1 MMGIEEIHMLRPVII
16 GSIAVSILLATP
28 AMSTAAPSAALC
40 LKISGKTAAKCLKKY
55 VAAVDKCR
63 KKQDTACEDALRAE
77 DGVLDELLATPE
89 SKILG
94 ACSEEFALTLGYTSL
109 DDISLRVSEACAD
122 FAEDLLDIGYADAL
136 ETLPPNA
143 LTCQARVAKNLN
155 PVRKKVVGEFGHKC
169 YLKNFAGK
177 ECKRDKRDEQA
188 EKKRLLAHDKILTHC
203 GNEFD
208 TLELSVLDPNA
219 PREERVDEVLERV
232 IDRARHFAQLVY
244 PPNDL
249 GPTTEFG
256 PYPIGVQT
264 LDLLDPNRTSVA
276 DPNLPRPVK
285 VEVYYPSTDTAV
297 EGVPQEVVQ
306 LFGFDI
312 VTIPAYRDVERA
324 PGSYPLVLFS
334 HGNNGLRF
342 QSFFF
347 AGHLASHGFV
357 VVSPDH
363 HGNTFIDDLAGV
375 VDPNSAVNRPLDMSF
390 LIDQFLAFNLEPG
403 DFFEG
408 SIDPNRIGA
417 SGHSFGGYTVFALA
431 GGAFGLGTLTD
442 SRIQA
447 IFPQAPSVSAFPDAF
462 FSTITI
468 PTLIVG
474 GSIDETTPFP
484 SQQQRPFDLL
494 PSGADVVAVAELIG
508 AGHFTFSD
516 FCEVPR
522 ELLGFLGGFEEACEP
537 RHLPWRHAHDI
548 VNYLSLSFFDGVLNG
563 NADAL
568 ERVESG
574 NLATIEDLVYQSK

>member
-1 MMGIEEIHMLRPVII
+1 MLRPAII
-16 GSIAVSILLATP
+16 GSIAVSILLAIPT
-28 AMSTAAPSAALC
+28 MSAAKPSAALC
-40 LKISGKTAAKCLKKY
+40 LKTSGKEAAKCLKKY
-55 VAAVDKCR
+55 VGAVDKCR
-63 KKQDTACEDALRAE
+63 KKQDAACEDALRSE
-77 DGVLDELLATPE
+77 GGVLDRLLPEPGSKPE

-122 FAEDLLDIGYADAL
+122 FGEDLLDIGYADANGP
-136 ETLPPNA
+136 LPPSA
-143 LTCQARVAKNLN
+143 LTCQAHVAKSLNL
-155 PVRKKVVGEFGHKC
+155 VRKTVVGEFGKKC

-177 ECKRDKRDEQA
+177 ECKRDKRDEKV
-188 EKKRLLAHDKILTHC
+188 EKKRLLAHDKILTKC
-203 GNEFD
+203 GNDFD
-208 TLELSVLDPNA
+208 TLELSLLDPNA
-219 PREERVDEVLERV
+219 PREDRIDEVLDRV

-249 GPTTEFG
+249 GPTSEYG
-256 PYPIGVQT
+256 SYPIGVQT

-276 DPNLPRPVK
+276 DPNLPRPVT
-285 VEVYYPSTDTAV
+285 VEVYYPSTEAAV

-306 LFGFDI
+306 LFGLDI
-312 VTIPAYRDVERA
+312 IAIPAYRDVDLA
-324 PGSYPLVLFS
+324 PETFPLVLFS
-334 HGNNGLRF
+334 HGNDGVRF

-363 HGNTFIDDLAGV
+363 HGNTFIDDLADV
-375 VDPNSAVNRPLDMSF
+375 VDPNSAINRPLDMSF
-390 LIDQFLAFNLEPG
+390 LIDQFLAFNLDPG
-403 DFFEG
+403 NFYEG
-408 SIDPNRIGA
+408 ALDPNRIGA

-431 GGAFGLGTLTD
+431 GGAFGLGTFTD
-442 SRIQA
+442 ARIKA
-447 IFPQAPSVSAFPDAF
+447 IFPQAPSVSAFPDEF

-494 PSGADVVAVAELIG
+494 PSGAAVVGVAELIG
-508 AGHFTFSD
+508 GGHFTFSD

-522 ELLGFLGGFEEACEP
+522 ELLAFLGGFEEACEP

-548 VNYLSLSFFDGVLNG
+548 VNFLSLSFFDGVLNG
-563 NADAL
+563 NNDAL

-574 NLATIEDLVYQSK
+574 NLGTIEDLVYQSK